1 MKNIERHELQEEIKW
16 GGQLNEFLWMCAG
29 VNKRI
34 LRQCRTDYAKYAGIG
49 GTILFTALMAMLSG
63 GYAIYTVF
71 DSGLIAL
78 VFGVFWGLLIFNLDR
93 FIVNTMYSDGEVTIS
108 WREFTAGL
116 PRIIIAIFLG
126 VVISTP
132 LELKIFEDEI
142 NVTIQ
147 EQIKDRIK
155 EYQASD
161 YTRIAELENRKDTLK
176 LQIKEIEE
184 SPNDIYGGSII
195 TSNESLNTLLK
206 RRHDERAKYDNE
218 ILKISNLI
226 NQRNSLQKPENTD
239 DISKYE
245 EYNLKYKQLS
255 DEIFSH
261 VRVRNDIKA
270 ELNNLDA
277 QIASMDNELRL
288 LQQKSIAQKEK
299 QIEICNKEIEQ
310 IDKDIQAIKD
320 RIAIDGYATLIKN
333 EYGGFQAKMS
343 AFSKMK
349 EENSSTNISS
359 IFIMLLFVIIET
371 APTFFK
377 MMIASGPYD
386 DLLRSEMHKARVM
399 SDKRIS
405 DLNDEI
411 NTEILISTEKNK
423 NRLEAEIAA
432 NKEVMLRIAEVQSE
446 LLNTAIEKWRKE
458 ELEKIEKNPSAYI
471 KSSSNV

>member
-1 MKNIERHELQEEIKW
+1 
-16 GGQLNEFLWMCAG
+16 
-29 VNKRI
+29 
-34 LRQCRTDYAKYAGIG
+34 
-49 GTILFTALMAMLSG
+49 MLSG
-63 GYAIYTVF
+63 GYAIYTVL

-78 VFGVFWGLLIFNLDR
+78 LFGIFWGLLIFNLDR

-108 WREFTAGL
+108 WREFSSGL

-161 YTRIAELENRKDTLK
+161 YTRISELERRKDTLK
-176 LQIKEIEE
+176 SQIKDIEE

-195 TSNESLNTLLK
+195 TSNEALNVLLK
-206 RRHDERAKYDNE
+206 QRNDERAKYDNE
-218 ILKISNLI
+218 ILKIRNLTS
-226 NQRNSLQKPENTD
+226 QRNTLQKPENAD

-245 EYNLKYKQLS
+245 EYNSKYRQLS
-255 DEIFSH
+255 DEIYSH
-261 VRVRNDIKA
+261 VRVRNEISSKI
-270 ELNNLDA
+270 NQLDA
-277 QIASMDNELRL
+277 QIASMDNELRD
-288 LQQKSIAQKEK
+288 LQKRSIAQKEN
-299 QIEICNKEIEQ
+299 QIEICNKEINQ
-310 IDKDIQAIKD
+310 IDNDIQAIKD
-320 RIAIDGYATLIKN
+320 RITADGYSTLIKD

-343 AFSKMK
+343 AFNQMK
-349 EENSSTNISS
+349 EDNSSTNISS

-411 NTEILISTEKNK
+411 NTEIMISTEKNK

-432 NKEVMLRIAEVQSE
+432 NKEVMSRIAEIQSE
-446 LLNTAIEKWRKE
+446 LLNTAIEKWRVE

>member
-1 MKNIERHELQEEIKW
+1 MLL
-16 GGQLNEFLWMCAG
+16 GG
-29 VNKRI
+29 
-34 LRQCRTDYAKYAGIG
+34 
-49 GTILFTALMAMLSG
+49 
-63 GYAIYTVF
+63 
-71 DSGLIAL
+71 
-78 VFGVFWGLLIFNLDR
+78 LDR
-93 FIVNTMYSDGEVTIS
+93 GHSFEHLNPYINNVKHIYCYGET
-108 WREFTAGL
+108 
-116 PRIIIAIFLG
+116 
-126 VVISTP
+126 
-132 LELKIFEDEI
+132 
-142 NVTIQ
+142 
-147 EQIKDRIK
+147 KDRIK

-386 DLLRSEMHKARVM
+386 ELLNEEMERKKAQSITNV
-399 SDKRIS
+399 SRI
-405 DLNDEI
+405 NDDA
-411 NTEILISTEKNK
+411 NTQIQIVVEKNK
-423 NRLEAEIAA
+423 DKLAAEVAA
-432 NKEVMLRIAEVQSE
+432 NKEILAKIASVQAE
-446 LLNTAIEKWRKE
+446 LLETAIEEWRKE
-458 ELEKIEKNPSAYI
+458 ELAKIKANPSQYI
-471 KSSSNV
+471 QSNTKRS

>member
-1 MKNIERHELQEEIKW
+1 MKNIEKHELQEEVKW
-16 GGQLNEFLWMCAG
+16 AGLLNEFLWTCAG

-71 DSGLIAL
+71 DSELVAL

-93 FIVNTMYSDGEVTIS
+93 FIVNTMYSDGKPTIS
-108 WREFTAGL
+108 PGEFFAGL

-126 VVISTP
+126 VVISMP

-147 EQIKDRIK
+147 EQIKDKIK

-161 YTRIAELENRKDTLK
+161 YARIAELNKRKDTLK
-176 LQIKEIEE
+176 LQIKEIQE
-184 SPNDIYGGSII
+184 SPNDIYGASII
-195 TSNESLNTLLK
+195 TGNASLNALLK
-206 RRHDERAKYDNE
+206 QSDDERAKYDNE
-218 ILKISNLI
+218 TFKINNLT
-226 NQRNSLQKPENTD
+226 NQRNLLQKPENTD

-245 EYNLKYKQLS
+245 EYNSKYKQLS
-255 DEIFSH
+255 DEIYSH
-261 VRVRNDIKA
+261 VRVRNDIISEINK
-270 ELNNLDA
+270 LDA
-277 QIASMDNELRL
+277 KIASMDVELRG
-288 LQQKSIAQKEK
+288 LQTKSTAQKEK

-310 IDKDIQAIKD
+310 IDREIQDIMLRIANDGYTELIKD
-320 RIAIDGYATLIKN
+320 

-343 AFSKMK
+343 AFSQMK
-349 EENSSTNISS
+349 EENSSTKISS

-432 NKEVMLRIAEVQSE
+432 NKEVMSRIAEVQSE
-446 LLNTAIEKWRKE
+446 LLKTAIEKWRKE

>member
-1 MKNIERHELQEEIKW
+1 MKNIERHELQEEVRW
-16 GGQLNEFLWMCAG
+16 GGLLNEFLWTCAG

-71 DSGLIAL
+71 DSGFIAFL
-78 VFGVFWGLLIFNLDR
+78 FGIFWGLLIFNLDR

-108 WREFTAGL
+108 WREFYSGL

-161 YTRIAELENRKDTLK
+161 YARIAELEGRKDTLK
-176 LQIKEIEE
+176 IQIKEIEE

-195 TSNESLNTLLK
+195 TSNETLNALLNQ
-206 RRHDERAKYDNE
+206 RNDERAKYDNE
-218 ILKISNLI
+218 ILTIRNLTI
-226 NQRNSLQKPENTD
+226 QRNSLQIPENED
-239 DISKYE
+239 DISKHE
-245 EYNLKYKQLS
+245 EYNSKYRQLS
-255 DEIFSH
+255 DEIYSH
-261 VRVRNDIKA
+261 VRVRNDISSR
-270 ELNNLDA
+270 LRQLDA
-277 QIASMDNELRL
+277 QIASMDSELRD
-288 LQQKSIAQKEK
+288 LQKRSIAQKEK

-310 IDKDIQAIKD
+310 IDNDIQTIKI
-320 RIAIDGYATLIKN
+320 RIGKDGYSKLIEG
-333 EYGGFQAKMS
+333 EYHGFQAKMS
-343 AFSKMK
+343 AFSQMK
-349 EENSSTNISS
+349 EENPSTNISS

-411 NTEILISTEKNK
+411 NTEIMISTEKNK
-423 NRLEAEIAA
+423 SRLEAEIAA
-432 NKEVMLRIAEVQSE
+432 NKEVMSRIAEVQSE
-446 LLNTAIEKWRKE
+446 LLNTAIEKWRIE

-471 KSSSNV
+471 KSGSNV